1 MLNWIIQ
8 ITISSLFSVILLH
21 YIIDYLKDVM
31 TIPKIKDLVENP
43 SKKYK
48 NMYNIINR
56 NIHNSSSSS
65 SSSSTS
71 YSTIQDY
78 TLNDLLVPI
87 KDEITQH
94 DKFSMKD
101 ELKNFLKKQL
111 NETPDENHDSK
122 NLGTSISTL
131 DTINETSSFSNY

>member
-8 ITISSLFSVILLH
+8 ITILSLFSIILLH

-31 TIPKIKDLVENP
+31 TVPKIKDLVENP

-48 NMYNIINR
+48 NIYNIIN
-56 NIHNSSSSS
+56 NNNNSSSTTP
-65 SSSSTS
+65 STTL
-71 YSTIQDY
+71 STTPSTTKDY
-78 TLNDLLVPI
+78 TLNDLLIPS
-87 KDEITQH
+87 EITQN

-111 NETPDENHDSK
+111 TDTHDSNK
-122 NLGTSISTL
+122 VGTTISTL

>member
-8 ITISSLFSVILLH
+8 ITILSLFSVILLH
-21 YIIDYLKDVM
+21 YILDYLKDVM

-48 NMYNIINR
+48 NIYNIING
-56 NIHNSSSSS
+56 NIHNNSSSY
-65 SSSSTS
+65 SSTTTS
-71 YSTIQDY
+71 STIQDY

-122 NLGTSISTL
+122 QFGTSISTL

>member
-8 ITISSLFSVILLH
+8 ITILSLFSVILLH

-48 NMYNIINR
+48 NIYNIINS
-56 NIHNSSSSS
+56 NNNSSS
-65 SSSSTS
+65 TK
-71 YSTIQDY
+71 QDY

-101 ELKNFLKKQL
+101 ELKIFLKKQL
-111 NETPDENHDSK
+111 NETADSNK
-122 NLGTSISTL
+122 IGTSISTL

>member
-8 ITISSLFSVILLH
+8 ITILSLFSVILLH

-48 NMYNIINR
+48 NIYNIINR
-56 NIHNSSSSS
+56 NNNNSSSSS
-65 SSSSTS
+65 SSSSS
-71 YSTIQDY
+71 STVQDY

-111 NETPDENHDSK
+111 NETHDENYDSK
-122 NLGTSISTL
+122 QFGTSISTL

>member
-8 ITISSLFSVILLH
+8 ITILSLFSVILLH

-94 DKFSMKD
+94 DKFSMKN

-111 NETPDENHDSK
+111 NETTDSK
-122 NLGTSISTL
+122 KIGTSISTL
-131 DTINETSSFSNY
+131 DTINETSAFSNY

>member
-8 ITISSLFSVILLH
+8 ITILSLFLVILLH

-48 NMYNIINR
+48 NIYNIIN
-56 NIHNSSSSS
+56 NNSSSTT
-65 SSSSTS
+65 SST
-71 YSTIQDY
+71 TQDY

-94 DKFSMKD
+94 DKFSMKN

-111 NETPDENHDSK
+111 NETTDSK
-122 NLGTSISTL
+122 KIGTSISTL
-131 DTINETSSFSNY
+131 DTINETSAFSNY

>member
-8 ITISSLFSVILLH
+8 ITILSLFSVVLLH

-56 NIHNSSSSS
+56 NIHHSSTT

-71 YSTIQDY
+71 STIQDY

-111 NETPDENHDSK
+111 NETHDENHDSK
-122 NLGTSISTL
+122 KLGTSISTL

>member
-8 ITISSLFSVILLH
+8 ITILSLFSVILLH

-48 NMYNIINR
+48 NIYNIIN
-56 NIHNSSSSS
+56 NNSSSTT
-65 SSSSTS
+65 SST
-71 YSTIQDY
+71 TQDY

-94 DKFSMKD
+94 DKFSMKN

-111 NETPDENHDSK
+111 NETTDSK
-122 NLGTSISTL
+122 KIGTSISTL

>member
-8 ITISSLFSVILLH
+8 ITILSLFSVILLH

-56 NIHNSSSSS
+56 NIHT
-65 SSSSTS
+65 SSSSTV
-71 YSTIQDY
+71 QDY
-78 TLNDLLVPI
+78 TLNDLLVPM

-122 NLGTSISTL
+122 KLGTSISTL
-131 DTINETSSFSNY
+131 DIINETSSFSNY

>member
-8 ITISSLFSVILLH
+8 ITILSLFSVILLH
-21 YIIDYLKDVM
+21 YILDYLKDVM

-48 NMYNIINR
+48 NIYNIING
-56 NIHNSSSSS
+56 NSSSSTT
-65 SSSSTS
+65 SSTTS
-71 YSTIQDY
+71 STIQDY

-94 DKFSMKD
+94 DKFSMKN

-111 NETPDENHDSK
+111 NETTDSK
-122 NLGTSISTL
+122 KIGTSISTL
-131 DTINETSSFSNY
+131 DTINETSAFSNYSINQL

>member
-8 ITISSLFSVILLH
+8 ITILSLFSVILLH
-21 YIIDYLKDVM
+21 YILDYLKDVM

-48 NMYNIINR
+48 TIYNIING
-56 NIHNSSSSS
+56 NIHNNSSSY
-65 SSSSTS
+65 SSTTTS
-71 YSTIQDY
+71 STTQDY

-94 DKFSMKD
+94 DKFSMKN

-111 NETPDENHDSK
+111 NETTDSK
-122 NLGTSISTL
+122 KIGTSISTL

>member
-8 ITISSLFSVILLH
+8 ITILSLFSVILLH

-48 NMYNIINR
+48 NIYNIINR
-56 NIHNSSSSS
+56 NIHHS
-65 SSSSTS
+65 SSSSTTTS
-71 YSTIQDY
+71 STMQDY
-78 TLNDLLVPI
+78 TLNDLLLPI
-87 KDEITQH
+87 KDEITQN

>member
-8 ITISSLFSVILLH
+8 ITILSLFSVILLH

-48 NMYNIINR
+48 NIYNIING
-56 NIHNSSSSS
+56 NIHNNSSSY
-65 SSSSTS
+65 SSTATS
-71 YSTIQDY
+71 STTQDY

-94 DKFSMKD
+94 DKFSMKN

-111 NETPDENHDSK
+111 NKTFFSIRDS
-122 NLGTSISTL
+122 N
-131 DTINETSSFSNY
+131 

>member
-8 ITISSLFSVILLH
+8 ITILSLFSVILLH
-21 YIIDYLKDVM
+21 YILDYLKDVM

-48 NMYNIINR
+48 NIYNIING
-56 NIHNSSSSS
+56 NSSSSTT
-65 SSSSTS
+65 SSTTS
-71 YSTIQDY
+71 STIQDY

-94 DKFSMKD
+94 DKFSMKN

-111 NETPDENHDSK
+111 NETTDSK
-122 NLGTSISTL
+122 KIGTSISTL
-131 DTINETSSFSNY
+131 DTINETSAFSNY

>member
-8 ITISSLFSVILLH
+8 ITILSLFSVILLH
-21 YIIDYLKDVM
+21 YIIDYLKDM
-31 TIPKIKDLVENP
+31 TTIPKIKDLVENP

-48 NMYNIINR
+48 NIYNIING
-56 NIHNSSSSS
+56 NSSSSTT
-65 SSSSTS
+65 SSTTS
-71 YSTIQDY
+71 STIQDY

-94 DKFSMKD
+94 DKFSMKN

-111 NETPDENHDSK
+111 NETTDSK
-122 NLGTSISTL
+122 KIGTSISTL
-131 DTINETSSFSNY
+131 DTINETSAFSNY

>member
-8 ITISSLFSVILLH
+8 ITILSLFSVILLH

-48 NMYNIINR
+48 NIYNIINR
-56 NIHNSSSSS
+56 NIHHS
-65 SSSSTS
+65 SSSSTTTS
-71 YSTIQDY
+71 STMQDY
-78 TLNDLLVPI
+78 TLNDLLLPI
-87 KDEITQH
+87 KDEITQN

-111 NETPDENHDSK
+111 NETPDENHNSK
-122 NLGTSISTL
+122 KLGTSISTL

>member
-8 ITISSLFSVILLH
+8 ITILSLFSVILLH

-48 NMYNIINR
+48 NIYNIING
-56 NIHNSSSSS
+56 NSSSSTT
-65 SSSSTS
+65 SST
-71 YSTIQDY
+71 TQDY

-122 NLGTSISTL
+122 KLGTSISTL
-131 DTINETSSFSNY
+131 DTINEASSFSNY

>member
-8 ITISSLFSVILLH
+8 ITILSLFLVILLH

-48 NMYNIINR
+48 NIYNIING
-56 NIHNSSSSS
+56 NSSSSTT
-65 SSSSTS
+65 SSTTS
-71 YSTIQDY
+71 STIQDY

-94 DKFSMKD
+94 DKFSMKN

-111 NETPDENHDSK
+111 NETTDSK
-122 NLGTSISTL
+122 KIGTSISTL
-131 DTINETSSFSNY
+131 DTINETSAFSNY